1 MPGIQMKLTPKS
13 GNLLFSY
20 YRLTPIGDELAQLVL
35 PKQDQEYLKA
45 LQALFA
51 KDFKIE

>member
-1 MPGIQMKLTPKS
+1 
-13 GNLLFSY
+13 
-20 YRLTPIGDELAQLVL
+20 LTPIGDELAQLVL

-45 LQALFA
+45 LQALFS

>member
-1 MPGIQMKLTPKS
+1 MKLTPRS

-20 YRLTPIGDELAQLVL
+20 YRFTPIGDELAQLVQ
-35 PKQDQEYLKA
+35 PKPDQEYLKA
-45 LQALFA
+45 LHLLFA